1 MRAILQEYSSSSS
14 DGEEEASVL
23 PKPTA
28 WLEEERVAPDPHEG
42 RIRSF
47 PHEEGA
53 YATHVYAT
61 VSESDALE
69 QKVRSARQQLL
80 RSFPSLHE
88 IEEWHVSCSRT
99 VAIRAPQIESLRRSL
114 SHSLR
119 RTRAI
124 TYSFG
129 GWRSFVNDEK
139 TRTFVAMEV
148 GAGADSFR
156 SVIRAVDAC
165 FVRHALEPYYAD
177 PVPHVSLFWCLGDA
191 CDALDPLLDAL
202 PRLEGG
208 EHASFVADAVTCKV
222 GNRRFEVALRPGTA
236 TDRT

>member
-53 YATHVYAT
+53 YATHVYVT
-61 VSESDALE
+61 VSASDALA
-69 QKVRSARQQLL
+69 QKVRNARQQLL

-156 SVIRAVDAC
+156 SLIRAVDAC
-165 FVRHALEPYYAD
+165 FVRHALESYYAD

-191 CDALDPLLDAL
+191 CDALNPLLDAL
-202 PRLEGG
+202 SRLEGG
-208 EHASFVADAVTCKV
+208 ERASFVADAVTCKV
-222 GNRRFEVALRPGTA
+222 GNRRFEVALRSGTA